1 MVPIQPGAEEYR
13 AAGGRT
19 AVLVL
24 HGFTGSPRAIR
35 PWAED
40 LAAAGLTVE
49 APRLPGH
56 GTSWRELNRT
66 RWEDWFAIA
75 DAALTRLRAA
85 GHEVVVAGLSAG
97 GGLAVRL
104 AQTRP
109 DDVRGLAVVNPSVRG
124 DDPALK
130 ALPVMRWVLPSVG
143 AIGDDIARPGVS
155 EGAYPRTPL
164 HATWSL
170 TRMWRTVQAD
180 LALVRTPL
188 LVFVSSVDNVVPAIS
203 TTTLLR
209 GVSSTDVTV
218 VELTR
223 SRHVATLDHE
233 ADLISRRTLD
243 FVARVVPSGGAADT
257 SEADEADEADEAMA
271 AGTSA

>member
-1 MVPIQPGAEEYR
+1 MPIQPGAEEFR
-13 AAGGRT
+13 ATGGGT

-24 HGFTGSPRAIR
+24 HGFTGSPRSVR
-35 PWAED
+35 PWAEGF
-40 LAAAGLTVE
+40 AAAGFTVH

-56 GTSWRELNRT
+56 GTSWQELNRT
-66 RWEDWFAIA
+66 RWQDWYAVA
-75 DAALTRLRAA
+75 EAALLRLRAD

-124 DDPALK
+124 EDPMLRL
-130 ALPVMRWVLPSVG
+130 LPAVRWVVPSVG

-170 TRMWRTVQAD
+170 TRMWREVGAD
-180 LALVRTPL
+180 LDRVHAPL
-188 LVFVSSVDNVVPAIS
+188 LVFVSAVDNVVPRVS
-203 TTTLLR
+203 TTTLVS
-209 GVSSTDVTV
+209 GVASRDVTV
-218 VELTR
+218 VELSR

-233 ADLISRRTLD
+233 ADLVVARSVD
-243 FVARVVPSGGAADT
+243 FVRRV
-257 SEADEADEADEAMA
+257 A
-271 AGTSA
+271 AGDAGPGAP

>member
-1 MVPIQPGAEEYR
+1 VPIQPGAEEFR
-13 AAGGRT
+13 ATGWGT

-24 HGFTGSPRAIR
+24 HGFTGSPRSVR
-35 PWAED
+35 PWAEGF
-40 LAAAGLTVE
+40 AAAGFTVH

-56 GTSWRELNRT
+56 GTSWQELNRT
-66 RWEDWFAIA
+66 RWQDWYAVA
-75 DAALTRLRAA
+75 EAALLRLRAD

-124 DDPALK
+124 EDPMLRL
-130 ALPVMRWVLPSVG
+130 LPLVRWVLPSVG

-170 TRMWRTVQAD
+170 TRMWREVRAD
-180 LALVRTPL
+180 LDRVHAPL
-188 LVFVSSVDNVVPAIS
+188 LVFVSAVDNVVPRVS
-203 TTTLLR
+203 TTTLVS
-209 GVSSTDVTV
+209 GVASRDVTV
-218 VELTR
+218 VELSR

-233 ADLISRRTLD
+233 ADLVVARSVD
-243 FVARVVPSGGAADT
+243 FVRRV
-257 SEADEADEADEAMA
+257 A
-271 AGTSA
+271 AGDTVRGAP